1 MRVALDTRP
10 LTDFIHGGIPAYT
23 REILSRLLTYLD
35 IDITLLST
43 GLRIPTHTLAYDTK
57 QVKSRHLRVPNKLLH
72 GSISLSG
79 RPYLDRSAGGADVF
93 FAPNFPF
100 VSVSPSCRL
109 IVTAHDLGFVHYYHD
124 LSPKNQ
130 AWLQWARPE
139 RVFTRADNI
148 IAISQATKRDLI
160 ETWGIEENKINVVYS
175 GITTLPY
182 EEDRGGDAAVLRELR
197 VDRPFILSLGAFERR
212 KNLPFA
218 VEAYLALPKKLRD
231 AHEFILT
238 GVPVWN
244 RDPLL
249 SKALGTSG
257 VRSVGWVSE
266 RQKIALLRSATCLV
280 YPSLYEGF
288 GFPLL
293 EALAAGT
300 PIVGSHASVLPEI
313 VGRAGILAD
322 PHDVAAFSE
331 ALRTMMEDDTVRTAC
346 IAEGRRRVRDFTWE
360 RTVQRTHE
368 ILTS

>member
-23 REILSRLLTYLD
+23 REILSRLLTYRD
-35 IDITLLST
+35 INFTLLST
-43 GLRIPTHTLAYDTK
+43 GLRVPGHHLVYDTDR
-57 QVKSRHLRVPNKLLH
+57 VKTRHLRVPNKLLH
-72 GSISLSG
+72 SSISLSQ

-100 VSVSPSCRL
+100 VSVSPKCRL
-109 IVTAHDLGFVHYYHD
+109 VVTAHDLGFVHYYHD
-124 LSPKNQ
+124 LSPKIQ

-139 RVFTRADNI
+139 RVFNRADCI

-160 ETWGIEENKINVVYS
+160 ETWGIGEEKIEVVYS
-175 GITTLPY
+175 GITALPY
-182 EEDRGGDAAVLRELR
+182 EEDREGDASILRELQ
-197 VDRPFILSLGAFERR
+197 VHRPFILSLGAFERR

-218 VEAYLALPKKLRD
+218 VEAYLALPKKLRET
-231 AHEFILT
+231 HEFILT

-249 SKALGTSG
+249 NKTLGTSG

-331 ALRTMMEDDTVRTAC
+331 ALRTMMEDESVRTTC
-346 IAEGRRRVRDFTWE
+346 IDEGRRRVHEFTWE
-360 RTVQRTHE
+360 RTVERTRE
-368 ILTS
+368 ILKS